1 MKIEFN
7 DDCGLTDQERRQ
19 ILRDALIEFMCNRLG
34 YPEDMSVLR
43 VRAQAYVDQRY
54 EDQTP
59 DWKASKVPQ
68 VISRWE
74 CAKRML
80 EALEAMK

>member
-34 YPEDMSVLR
+34 YPEDLNLLNI
-43 VRAQAYVDQRY
+43 RAHQYVDGRY

-59 DWKASKVPQ
+59 EWRARKVPQ

-74 CAKRML
+74 CAKKML

>member
-34 YPEDMSVLR
+34 YPEDMNLLR
-43 VRAQAYVDQRY
+43 VSALTSTSMAATRARRRSGGRARC
-54 EDQTP
+54 
-59 DWKASKVPQ
+59 
-68 VISRWE
+68 R
-74 CAKRML
+74 R
-80 EALEAMK
+80 